1 MLTSVSFAQS
11 NLKEILKN
19 FNKPAK
25 ENVMVVSHRGDWR
38 NAPENSIQ
46 AFQNCIDMGVDMV
59 ELDLKKTKDGVLVL
73 MHDKKIDRTMNGKG
87 FPENYTLDSLK
98 SLRLKNGVGCK
109 TRHQIPTFREV
120 MELCKGKIMVNVDK
134 GYDYFDDAMKV
145 LKETGTVDQCI
156 IKAELPYEVVK
167 AEHGDVL
174 DKMIFMPVVNLGKP
188 GAEEVIDGYIKNMKP
203 KAYELVFKTD
213 DANTRRLIKKVRDRV
228 GGLDAD
234 GAYHHA
240 AFIDAHNLGRRD
252 AYVDS
257 YNNLFHSFIYIIMCI
272 FSEDAP
278 LEHAHF
284 AEGDEHGVAH

>member
-1 MLTSVSFAQS
+1 MKKIYILSLLCMLTSVSFAQS

-98 SLRLKNGVGCK
+98 MLRLKNGVGCK

-134 GYDYFDDAMKV
+134 GYDYF
-145 LKETGTVDQCI
+145 KEAYAILEKTGTVHQCI
-156 IKAELPYEVVK
+156 MKAGLPYDRVK
-167 AEHGDVL
+167 AENGEVL
-174 DKMIFMPVVNLGKP
+174 DRMIFMPV
-188 GAEEVIDGYIKNMKP
+188 IDLHKEDEKLF
-203 KAYELVFKTD
+203 ALFV
-213 DANTRRLIKKVRDRV
+213 ACQRDVLLR
-228 GGLDAD
+228 
-234 GAYHHA
+234 
-240 AFIDAHNLGRRD
+240 
-252 AYVDS
+252 S
-257 YNNLFHSFIYIIMCI
+257 S
-272 FSEDAP
+272 P
-278 LEHAHF
+278 LEKLL
-284 AEGDEHGVAH
+284 

>member
-1 MLTSVSFAQS
+1 MKKIYILSVLCMLSSISFAQS

-120 MELCKGKIMVNVDK
+120 MELCKGKI
-134 GYDYFDDAMKV
+134 
-145 LKETGTVDQCI
+145 LS
-156 IKAELPYEVVK
+156 
-167 AEHGDVL
+167 
-174 DKMIFMPVVNLGKP
+174 
-188 GAEEVIDGYIKNMKP
+188 
-203 KAYELVFKTD
+203 
-213 DANTRRLIKKVRDRV
+213 LI
-228 GGLDAD
+228 
-234 GAYHHA
+234 H
-240 AFIDAHNLGRRD
+240 I
-252 AYVDS
+252 
-257 YNNLFHSFIYIIMCI
+257 
-272 FSEDAP
+272 
-278 LEHAHF
+278 
-284 AEGDEHGVAH
+284 